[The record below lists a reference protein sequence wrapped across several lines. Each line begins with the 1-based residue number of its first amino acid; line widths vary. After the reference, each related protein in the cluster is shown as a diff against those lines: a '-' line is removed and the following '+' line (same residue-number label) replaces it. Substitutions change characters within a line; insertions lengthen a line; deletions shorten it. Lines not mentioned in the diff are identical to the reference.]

1 MSVVEQVSE
10 NRLFH
15 YYYLLSCGHV
25 IWMRPAWCV
34 LMQPDTSGYLRECVR
49 KSPYI
54 FCLFLSKLLIRFRF
68 VSNTLGTWESI
79 KLLFS
84 NIPEDIVHLK
94 TFPIRMQNEQQ
105 TWHEEKKKQTTLR
118 EKHKGITWVMIH
130 FHQRAHAMVTM
141 CTCAVMIVHSIY
153 CELHNHGACVAK
165 IMWKRDEWTHANNKR
180 KVKQLRCSYKKRLL
194 TGELDFP
201 HIAN

>member
-105 TWHEEKKKQTTLR
+105 TWHEEKKNKRHSERNIKASPEWWFTFISALMLWWQCARVPWWSFIQFIANCTIMKRVWRKSCENVMNGRTQTTN
-118 EKHKGITWVMIH
+118 EKSNNWD
-130 FHQRAHAMVTM
+130 
-141 CTCAVMIVHSIY
+141 VHTKND
-153 CELHNHGACVAK
+153 CWL
-165 IMWKRDEWTHANNKR
+165 AN
-180 KVKQLRCSYKKRLL
+180 
-194 TGELDFP
+194 
-201 HIAN
+201 